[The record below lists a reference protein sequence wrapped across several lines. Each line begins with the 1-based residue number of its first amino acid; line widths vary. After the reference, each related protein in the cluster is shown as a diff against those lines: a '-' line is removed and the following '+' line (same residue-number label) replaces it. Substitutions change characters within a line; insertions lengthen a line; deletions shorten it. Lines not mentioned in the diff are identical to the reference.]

1 MLEENIDKII
11 GANVGRLRE
20 AAGYTQATFGAALPE
35 PVSSQQ
41 ISKYERGDNPISA
54 RRLVEFSHLLKVPPF
69 QFFDGVL
76 MVANMKLQ
84 SGSDAAKE
92 IRARV
97 ADINE
102 LVYSAVADHELVV
115 QYQIGKLENGTAVI
129 HAHIA
134 QEI

>member
-1 MLEENIDKII
+1 MLDATIDQII
-11 GANVGRLRE
+11 GTNVCRLRE

-41 ISKYERGDNPISA
+41 ISKYERGDNPIST
-54 RRLVEFSHLLKVPPF
+54 RRIVEFSHLLKAPLLD
-69 QFFDGVL
+69 FFEGIVML
-76 MVANMKLQ
+76 APATPQ

-97 ADINE
+97 ADLNE
-102 LVYSAVADHELVV
+102 LVFASVGQHELVV
-115 QYQIGKLENGTAVI
+115 QYQIGKLDNGTAVI
-129 HAHIA
+129 HAHIS